1 MALLVGVILAVILAI
16 FGSVVGFDRDRSY
29 YATVLAVIALLY
41 GLFAVISGSTSTLL
55 LESIGIIAFLI
66 VSVLGFKI
74 SQWFLVAGLAAHGVY
89 DYVHPH
95 LFLNLGVP
103 AFWPMFCG
111 SYDVTAAAYLA
122 WLLRRRRTPAAA
134 GVRSSAPA

>member
-1 MALLVGVILAVILAI
+1 MPLLIGVILALVLGI

-29 YATVLAVIALLY
+29 YATVLAVIGLLY
-41 GLFAVISGSTSTLL
+41 GLWAVLSGSTTTLL
-55 LESIGIIAFLI
+55 LESIGIVAFLI
-66 VSVLGFKI
+66 LSVLGFKV

-89 DYVHPH
+89 DYFHGH
-95 LFLNLGVP
+95 LFTNSGVP

-122 WLLRRRRTPAAA
+122 WLLRRRAPVLPA
-134 GVRSSAPA
+134 

>member
-1 MALLVGVILAVILAI
+1 MALLIGVVLALVLGI

-29 YATVLAVIALLY
+29 YATVLAVIGLLY
-41 GLFAVISGSTSTLL
+41 GLWAVLSGSTTTLL
-55 LESIGIIAFLI
+55 LESIGIVAFLI
-66 VSVLGFKI
+66 LSVLGFKI

-89 DYVHPH
+89 DYFHGY
-95 LFLNLGVP
+95 LFTNSGVP

-122 WLLRRRRTPAAA
+122 WLLRRRHSPTQS
-134 GVRSSAPA
+134 V

>member
-1 MALLVGVILAVILAI
+1 MALIVGVILALVLGI

-41 GLFAVISGSTSTLL
+41 GLWAVISGSTTTLL
-55 LESIGIIAFLI
+55 LESIGIVVFLI
-66 VSVLGFKI
+66 LSVLGFKI

-89 DYVHPH
+89 DYFHPH
-95 LFLNLGVP
+95 LFTNTGVP

-122 WLLRRRRTPAAA
+122 WLLRRRRTPPQ
-134 GVRSSAPA
+134 SA

>member
-1 MALLVGVILAVILAI
+1 MALLIGIILALALAI
-16 FGSVVGFDRDRSY
+16 FATVVGFDRDRSY
-29 YATVLAVIALLY
+29 YATVLAVIGLLY
-41 GLFAVISGSTSTLL
+41 GLWAVMSGSTATLL
-55 LESIGIIAFLI
+55 LESIGIVAFLV

-89 DYVHPH
+89 DYFHGH
-95 LFLNLGVP
+95 LFTNSGVP

-122 WLLRRRRTPAAA
+122 WLLWRRGTPKA
-134 GVRSSAPA
+134 SS

>member
-1 MALLVGVILAVILAI
+1 MALLIGIILALALAI
-16 FGSVVGFDRDRSY
+16 FATVVGFDRDRSY
-29 YATVLAVIALLY
+29 YATVLAVIGLLY
-41 GLFAVISGSTSTLL
+41 GLWAVMSGSTTTLL

-66 VSVLGFKI
+66 LSVLGFKL

-89 DYVHPH
+89 DYFHGH
-95 LFLNLGVP
+95 LFTNSGVP

-122 WLLRRRRTPAAA
+122 WLLWRRGTPKA
-134 GVRSSAPA
+134 ST